1 MRKKFPIYV
10 VLENIRSLYNVGA
23 IFRTSD
29 GAGVEK
35 IFLCGITGCPDSEG
49 STSESVNESTG
60 SASGRKISKTALG
73 AEKSVEWEYEEE
85 AVDVIKKL
93 KKKGVQIV
101 GVEICKGAENYFD
114 AKMKFPIALVFGHET
129 EGVSQDVLNL
139 CDKVVFVPMHGI
151 KESLNVEAAFSTV
164 VYEMVRRYNSV

>member
-10 VLENIRSLYNVGA
+10 ILENIRSLYNVGA

-35 IFLCGITGCPDSEG
+35 IFLCGISGQPPDNPEI
-49 STSESVNESTG
+49 
-60 SASGRKISKTALG
+60 AKTALG
-73 AEKSVEWEYEEE
+73 AEESVEWEYEEE
-85 AVDVIKKL
+85 AIDVVKKL

-101 GVEICKGAENYFD
+101 GVEICKGAENYFEAD
-114 AKMKFPIALVFGHET
+114 VNFPIALVVGHET

-139 CDKVVFVPMHGI
+139 CDKVVFVPMHGV

-164 VYEMVRRYNSV
+164 VYEMVRKFKYS